1 MGKRKRRPSPVCQPD
16 ARAGEEVCE
25 QRKCL
30 LPPRVWAKREP
41 MNAPSAS
48 IPSDSNRPAADSSR
62 SAASSVVPASPGSSR
77 RTVYLLCGTI
87 ALTLIGFFCFVPKF
101 AWANRASTLRW
112 LIDSWN
118 IENLSYEHGWL
129 VAVVMCWFLYKA
141 WPAIK
146 AEPVQGSNAGL
157 AWIALG
163 VFFWAGG
170 FRAIQPRAA
179 VLALPALIMGTLHFT
194 RGWKAARHWF
204 FPLSMFCFMIPVP
217 GIEQMTNGMAITSTK
232 LASMFGNLIGIE
244 TMASG
249 TKLIESNA
257 VGSELFVDMGCSGI
271 RSFMAL
277 MLISYAYAM
286 VVHKKW
292 TERIFIWAL
301 TLPIA
306 IVANGVRITSILV
319 IAQWNRDFATG
330 TWHNYSGFF
339 SFGAALALLMLLSFI
354 MRQGLRAL
362 RPKVT
367 VTRVGKD
374 D

>member
-1 MGKRKRRPSPVCQPD
+1 
-16 ARAGEEVCE
+16 
-25 QRKCL
+25 
-30 LPPRVWAKREP
+30 

-48 IPSDSNRPAADSSR
+48 IPSDSSRPAADAPL
-62 SAASSVVPASPGSSR
+62 SAAPSGASFSPESNR
-77 RTVYLLCGTI
+77 RTIQILCGTI
-87 ALTLIGFFCFVPKF
+87 ALTLAGFFCLVPKF
-101 AWANRASTLRW
+101 AWANKATTLQW
-112 LIDSWN
+112 LKDSWN
-118 IENLSYEHGWL
+118 EENLSYEHGWL
-129 VAVVMCWFLYKA
+129 VAGVMCWFLYKA
-141 WPAIK
+141 WPAVK
-146 AEPVQGSNAGL
+146 AAPVQSGRAGL
-157 AWIALG
+157 VWIALG
-163 VFFWAGG
+163 IFFWIGG

-232 LASMFGNLIGIE
+232 LASMFGNLLGIE
-244 TMASG
+244 TLASG
-249 TKLIESNA
+249 TKLIEENKT
-257 VGSELFVDMGCSGI
+257 GGELLVDMGCSGI

-292 TERIFIWAL
+292 TERIIIWAL

-306 IVANGVRITSILV
+306 MVANGVRITSILV

-367 VTRVGKD
+367 VTRVGD
-374 D
+374 DK